1 MKKWGIIQ
9 DGYRK
14 LGTHARVFPQTLAHG
29 NSKSEIRQKKTG
41 VERKMKCVIMER
53 RTEMLKK
60 KKFRW
65 LNMQLKHNN
74 NKRVLLV
81 FHKIRKKLNEIQFD

>member
-1 MKKWGIIQ
+1 MCDYGKKNR
-9 DGYRK
+9 D
-14 LGTHARVFPQTLAHG
+14 V
-29 NSKSEIRQKKTG
+29 KKN
-41 VERKMKCVIMER
+41 
-53 RTEMLKK
+53 
-60 KKFRW
+60 KFRW